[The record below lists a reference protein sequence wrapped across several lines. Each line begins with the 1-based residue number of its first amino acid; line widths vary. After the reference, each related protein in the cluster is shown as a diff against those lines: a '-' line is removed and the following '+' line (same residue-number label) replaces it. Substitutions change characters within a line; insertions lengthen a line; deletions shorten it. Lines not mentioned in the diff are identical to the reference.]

1 MPDKVGGVMT
11 IIENLLRFRR
21 PDEVCYRAVLTFNR
35 NDPDTRFTGVL
46 AAPQIAFE
54 HSLPAE
60 NIHAVARRL
69 CAAIGSGPGVVVCN
83 DALELMTIA
92 LVDPGPQTIIQI
104 LHGDYDYYYDLAAA
118 HEPLIHAFVA
128 YSRRVYDNLVA
139 RLPHRRESIFWLPY
153 GVSLPERVRTAS
165 AGPLRLIYAGRLDD
179 AKRVLDLPD
188 IDEALRARGTNARWT
203 VIGNGPLA
211 DRLWAKWERSPRV
224 SWISSASSA
233 DVVSACADHDVF
245 VLPSRAEGLSVAT
258 VEAMSAGV
266 VPVVTRLPSMAEII
280 EDEQTGIAVDVGD
293 AGAFADA
300 IAGLDRDRARLERTS
315 AAASALVAR
324 RFDIR
329 ERAAAY
335 QDLYARRDLYRPR
348 PAVAPVSYGSRLD
361 KSWIPNPFV
370 RLIRSTLRTK

>member
-1 MPDKVGGVMT
+1 MM
-11 IIENLLRFRR
+11 
-21 PDEVCYRAVLTFNR
+21 
-35 NDPDTRFTGVL
+35 
-46 AAPQIAFE
+46 
-54 HSLPAE
+54 
-60 NIHAVARRL
+60 
-69 CAAIGSGPGVVVCN
+69 
-83 DALELMTIA
+83 IA

-128 YSRRVYDNLVA
+128 YSRRVYDNLAA
-139 RLPHRRESIFWLPY
+139 RLPHRRDSMFWLPY
-153 GVSLPERVRTAS
+153 GVDIPARVRAAS
-165 AGPLRLIYAGRLDD
+165 LGPLRIIYAGRLDE
-179 AKRVLDLPD
+179 AKGVFDLPD

-203 VIGNGPLA
+203 VIGSGPAA

-233 DVVSACADHDVF
+233 DVVSACGDHDVF

-280 EDEQTGIAVDVGD
+280 EDEETGIAVDVGD

-300 IAGLDRDRARLERTS
+300 IAGLDRNRDRLERMS
-315 AAASALVAR
+315 AAARALVAR

-329 ERAAAY
+329 DRAAAY

-348 PAVAPVSYGSRLD
+348 PEAAPVSYGSRLD
-361 KSWIPNPFV
+361 RSWIPNPFV